1 MVRLF
6 MIVGL
11 LVLFISTAYA
21 AQRVV
26 VCDEL
31 YQEG

>member
-1 MVRLF
+1 
-6 MIVGL
+6 MIRSTMIAGL
-11 LVLFISTAYA
+11 LVLIASAAFA